1 MTHSK
6 KIYVAISDGKL
17 ILRKI
22 GVRKKPYS
30 GMFFEVFGSAFFI
43 IEKSCRFYSF
53 PELTKLK
60 FPMS

>member
-1 MTHSK
+1 MKHSK
-6 KIYVAISDGKL
+6 KIYVAISDDKL
-17 ILRKI
+17 ILRKM
-22 GVRKKPYS
+22 GVREKPYP
-30 GMFFEVFGSAFFI
+30 GIFYEVFGSAFFI